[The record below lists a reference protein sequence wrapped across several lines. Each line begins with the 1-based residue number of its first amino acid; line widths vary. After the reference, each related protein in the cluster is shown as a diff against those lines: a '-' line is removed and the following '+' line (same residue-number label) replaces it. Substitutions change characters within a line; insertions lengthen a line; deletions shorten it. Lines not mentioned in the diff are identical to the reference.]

1 MVKASWLCCRGLSIY
16 SNGVTILI
24 THRAIDLAW
33 LAAHSDLLQNL
44 QRGLEREALR
54 INQQGC
60 LAPTPHPNTLGAAL
74 THRWMTTDFAE
85 VMLEFTTPVKTDI
98 TTLLQFLQDLHSH
111 ALRHLKGESLWPL
124 SMPDLPDQSP
134 HIALAHYGSSQLGRF
149 KTLYRQGLQQ
159 RYGAIMQCIAGIH
172 YNISF
177 PPAFWLTQ
185 QMDASSPGS
194 QSCPS
199 TGYFRLMR
207 NYYRFG
213 WIIPYLFGAS
223 PVIAVSFLRS
233 CQTTLP
239 FESLSDEIWG
249 LPYATSLR
257 LSDIGYNNRTLPFQP
272 SLNQLEDY
280 LEGLQQLLQTPSPE
294 FAQLGV
300 KRLGTYQ
307 QLNDRVLQIE
317 NEFYGPIRPKAI
329 QRPGERPLKALRRS
343 GVDYL
348 EVRALDLN
356 PFSPIGVDATQ
367 LRFLDLFLVWCALA
381 DPTLMTPQEFTQCQ
395 NNWQRICI
403 AGRQPGQFITVN
415 SGQQRPLAEVDQALF
430 AELQAIASLF
440 DKADPDKPYQRVC
453 QQLAP
458 AMSDPSLTLSAQLIT
473 LIKQGNGS
481 LQALGLTLAQGY
493 RDTLMSQALQCLTE
507 QALVEEQQR
516 SLTELRALEQCE
528 SPNFEQYLA
537 QQLAL

>member
-1 MVKASWLCCRGLSIY
+1 MVKASWLCCRGSSIY

-33 LAAHSDLLQNL
+33 LTDRSDLLQNL
-44 QRGLEREALR
+44 RRGLEREALR

-60 LAPTPHPNTLGAAL
+60 LAPTPHPDTLGAAL

-85 VMLEFTTPVKTDI
+85 AMLEFTTPVKTDI
-98 TTLLQFLQDLHSH
+98 TILLQFLQDLHSH

-124 SMPDLPDQSP
+124 SMPDLLGQEP

-159 RYGAIMQCIAGIH
+159 RYGATMQCIAGIH
-172 YNISF
+172 YNVSF
-177 PPAFWLTQ
+177 PPAFWLTEPTE
-185 QMDASSPGS
+185 SFSHHS
-194 QSCPS
+194 QSCAS
-199 TGYFRLMR
+199 TGYFRLIR

-223 PVIAVSFLRS
+223 PVVAVNFLRS
-233 CQTTLP
+233 CKTTLP
-239 FESLSDEIWG
+239 FESLSSEIWG

-272 SLNQLEDY
+272 PLNHLEDY
-280 LEGLQQLLQTPSPE
+280 LEGLQQLLQTPSPQ

-300 KRLGTYQ
+300 TRSGTYQ
-307 QLNDRVLQIE
+307 QLNTHVLQLE
-317 NEFYGPIRPKAI
+317 NEFYCPIRPKAT
-329 QRPGERPLKALRRS
+329 QRPEERPLKALRRS

-381 DPTLMTPQEFTQCQ
+381 DPRVMTPQEFIQCQ

-403 AGRQPGQFITVN
+403 AGRQPGQFVTVN
-415 SGQQRPLAEVDQALF
+415 SGQQRPLAEVGQALF
-430 AELQAIASLF
+430 AELQAIAPLF
-440 DKADPDKPYQRVC
+440 DKADPDKPYQGVC

-458 AMSDPSLTLSAQLIT
+458 AMSDPSLTLSAQLIA
-473 LIKQGNGS
+473 LIKQENGN
-481 LQALGLTLAQGY
+481 LQALGSTLAQGY
-493 RDTLMSQALQCLTE
+493 RDTLMSQPLQCLTE
-507 QALVEEQQR
+507 QELAEEQQR
-516 SLTELRALEQCE
+516 SLAELRALEQCE
-528 SPNFEQYLA
+528 SLNFEQYLA
-537 QQLAL
+537 QQLTL